1 MDRPAAVPRLL
12 PIALQ
17 GSDAAT
23 CARRAQGPTACAL
36 PPAAAAW
43 KLVGASLGRKKHRNF
58 PFGKHTPP
66 GHTAPRPRYHVWEA
80 KSSRRASALGVKQ
93 VTPASDAPLPGL
105 VPACPAPWPGPGPG
119 LLLPQ
124 PAPTFHHP
132 QCPKSNAPCQ
142 SSSVASCWA
151 ASAAPATE
159 DRARRE
165 RTAQLTNHQF
175 AAPDGQLQRRQTT
188 SLAGRL
194 IGLFRTASSSGQR
207 RLHVCTLLLA
217 AASASASALGLP
229 LSRLGLG
236 AVPDGL
242 RAGLPSPL
250 VQQTN
255 GIPIC
260 RAGIPDLEAFVLVI
274 ARTNKTLAG
283 GEAWDGGRK
292 MDGEQQTASPP
303 RHRRS
308 SAEPSAH
315 RARFGSA

>member
-23 CARRAQGPTACAL
+23 CARRAQGPAACAL

-43 KLVGASLGRKKHRNF
+43 KLVGASLGREEASKF
-58 PFGKHTPP
+58 PLRKTHPP

-165 RTAQLTNHQF
+165 RSAQLTNHQF

-207 RLHVCTLLLA
+207 RPCLHVASCSCFCFCFGTA
-217 AASASASALGLP
+217 AVSSGSGSCPGRTACWPPLP
-229 LSRLGLG
+229 
-236 AVPDGL
+236 PP
-242 RAGLPSPL
+242 PSY
-250 VQQTN
+250 
-255 GIPIC
+255 
-260 RAGIPDLEAFVLVI
+260 
-274 ARTNKTLAG
+274 NKPT
-283 GEAWDGGRK
+283 E
-292 MDGEQQTASPP
+292 S
-303 RHRRS
+303 
-308 SAEPSAH
+308 PSAGPAF
-315 RARFGSA
+315 RI